1 MKLKAAA
8 TRTLPKKLF
17 EAFNSSPTA
26 DEFKQIAVRHLRVR
40 ADDFGPATHFVQETD
55 PTVPNSDGAMGVSVV
70 WSQVSVNSRRAPDD
84 FRAALRAVER
94 YYYKLIAQ
102 YLIEGQEAQLFCVMA
117 LDMPVKFPG
126 EEPTNLIELP
136 SKTVKGTAKQIE

>member
-8 TRTLPKKLF
+8 TRTLPESLF
-17 EAFNSSPTA
+17 KAFNSGPIA
-26 DEFKQIAVRHLRVR
+26 DEFKRVAVSPLRVR

-55 PTVPNSDGAMGVSVV
+55 PTIPTSDGAMGVSVV
-70 WSQVSVNSRRAPDD
+70 WSQVSVNASRAPND
-84 FRAALRAVER
+84 FKAALKAIER

-102 YLIEGQEAQLFCVMA
+102 HLPPGREAQLFCVMA

-136 SKTVKGTAKQIE
+136 PKMVKWSS